1 MERRLIMEM
10 IKNGKKIEGLIYNQT
25 HYFSNVSYLKTNS
38 YYYRSCNVS
47 SGSEQ
52 TEGNKITFSI
62 TNSSFQLYRATNLQT
77 PLSALPVHKF
87 VFKNLTDIDISSLL
101 TLVYDGENNFHI
113 EGDVSSLSGYVTGK
127 YGRSEIGIYLEDEN
141 GDIFYCSAFPIS
153 YAINTTAETV
163 SYTSS
168 TLTASNIENI
178 SSQKQITLPY
188 SLQTS
193 PDNPFTLVMSGTY
206 SFGFGTNTYQII

>member
-1 MERRLIMEM
+1 MEM
-10 IKNGKKIEGLIYNQT
+10 IKNGKKIGGLIYNQT
-25 HYFSNVSYLKTNS
+25 SYFSNTSYLKINS

-52 TEGNKITFSI
+52 TEGNKITFSF
-62 TNSSFQLYRATNLQT
+62 TNSTFQLYRATNLQT

-87 VFKNLTDIDISSLL
+87 VFKNLTNIDISSLL

-113 EGDVSSLSGYVTGK
+113 EGDVSSLSGYVTSK
-127 YGRSEIGIYLEDEN
+127 SGRSEIGIYLEDEN
-141 GDIFYCSAFPIS
+141 GDIFYSKGFPLTYSIS
-153 YAINTTAETV
+153 QVSESV

-178 SSQKQITLPY
+178 SSQQQITLPY
-188 SLQTS
+188 SLQTL
-193 PDNPFTLVMSGTY
+193 PVNPFTLVMAGTY